1 MKSLYAFLA
10 LACVGALPACT
21 VHRHY
26 YGPGY
31 EQGGVR
37 EYHTT
42 DTVYVNTGSTTI
54 INQSG
59 TVGGPRGGYVTTGPG
74 RTTPPPPPPRNYP
87 PAGSYPP
94 PRTNPP
100 PRNTGGVRT
109 PPAGPTRQPTAGTNP
124 PPAGPGRQPTSGSGT
139 TPSPGTQPPTSGQPG
154 NLSQSPI
161 TGPVRTPGGTTPPAG
176 SGSPVT
182 STPGTI
188 SGNGGIKTGNG
199 STSGGGTVS
208 PGGTIGGN
216 GGIKTGNGSTPT
228 GAPGSLSG
236 SVTTGTPGT
245 ISGNGG
251 IKTGNGGTISGNGG
265 IKTGNGSTP
274 TGQTPQQYPTGGIKP
289 IPNTPSQPTASLPVS
304 SETGV
309 TGPATNGGIRTGGIK
324 PSRDTQPVTAGEDSA
339 PADYSTGGIKPIPTT
354 TTPNST
360 PATTPADNIVR
371 GPGRTGGIKPARGRE
386 LTAAGEAPIA
396 ADGSL
401 STGGEATATPAPAPA
416 PGGTLSGSN
425 PVKTA
430 TPALMFAKMP
440 CRGTCPSYTAT
451 IWPDGRVVYVGQQNV
466 AHLGTYELKL
476 EPAKVEAI
484 QQQAKQA
491 NFNGLAASYTNGAT
505 DIPAT
510 VLTMYGA
517 GGSAKTVTVE
527 DSAPAEVQAL
537 FDYVNGTIN
546 QLVAGSQFN
555 EQRAPRRGR

>member
-10 LACVGALPACT
+10 LACAGALPACT
-21 VHRHY
+21 VNRY
-26 YGPGY
+26 YAPGYGPGY
-31 EQGGVR
+31 GPGGVR

-42 DTVYVNTGSTTI
+42 DTVYVNTGNTTI

-59 TVGGPRGGYVTTGPG
+59 TVGGPRGGYATNGPG
-74 RTTPPPPPPRNYP
+74 RTTPPPPPPRTGPPAGSYPPPRTNP

-100 PRNTGGVRT
+100 PRQPTAGT
-109 PPAGPTRQPTAGTNP
+109 TPPPAGPTRQPTT
-124 PPAGPGRQPTSGSGT
+124 GT
-139 TPSPGTQPPTSGQPG
+139 TPPPTTQPPTGGQPG

-161 TGPVRTPGGTTPPAG
+161 TGPVRTPGGTPPPAG
-176 SGSPVT
+176 SGSTVT
-182 STPGTI
+182 P
-188 SGNGGIKTGNG
+188 
-199 STSGGGTVS
+199 
-208 PGGTIGGN
+208 
-216 GGIKTGNGSTPT
+216 
-228 GAPGSLSG
+228 
-236 SVTTGTPGT
+236 TPGT

-251 IKTGNGGTISGNGG
+251 IKTGNGGTIGGNGSIKTGSGSTSTGTPGSLSGSGTTGMPGTIGGTISGNGG
-265 IKTGNGSTP
+265 IRTGSGSTP
-274 TGQTPQQYPTGGIKP
+274 TGQTSQQYPTGGIKP
-289 IPNTPSQPTASLPVS
+289 IPTTTSQPTASLPVS
-304 SETGV
+304 SETGATGTV
-309 TGPATNGGIRTGGIK
+309 TNGGGIRTGGIK
-324 PSRDTQPVTAGEDSA
+324 PSRDTQPVVAGEDSA

-354 TTPNST
+354 TTPNSA
-360 PATTPADNIVR
+360 PATTASDNIVR
-371 GPGRTGGIKPARGRE
+371 GPGRTGGIKPARGSE
-386 LTAAGEAPIA
+386 LTAGGEAPIA

-401 STGGEATATPAPAPA
+401 SAGSEAPVTSAPA

-425 PVKTA
+425 LIKTA

-466 AHLGTYELKL
+466 AHLGTYELKM
-476 EPAKVEAI
+476 EPATVAAI

-517 GGSAKTVTVE
+517 GGSPKTVTVE
-527 DSAPAEVQAL
+527 DGAPAEVQAL

-555 EQRAPRRGR
+555 EERAPRRGR